1 MGFSVYTVSVSGKQY
16 FGITAAFE
24 TRPALDLADAAR
36 DEPLTW
42 IGAQLKTCVPEATR
56 ADFLEIETHDT
67 LCAAIASQVQ
77 RIARCRKAMDDTWY
91 DEVPPG
97 YFPEDGVE
105 TDKIEEFVCRRGP
118 PILLPWMSDEAAV
131 ELENDIMW
139 SDRDAAAVFFSE
151 TQCEVLIPRK
161 VRYRGHEGDVAE
173 LLARFYKETLIR
185 RRTVVS
191 SSAAY
196 ETRMRKV
203 VFKTGGT
210 YPDDWD
216 SATPAEFAETAA
228 TWICDRAE
236 QFALRVLSG
245 HRCANARID
254 MNAMRILA
262 RDALRIMHEDVGKGQ
277 TALDVARARVSRT
290 ATGIRGDLVHS
301 IRIFMTDDMNETMR
315 VYNIRRIMPRDHPEC
330 VPRKAAPVA
339 NLPWPPVVV
348 PESFLNLAKSKRELS
363 AAA

>member
-1 MGFSVYTVSVSGKQY
+1 MGFTVYTVSGKQY

-56 ADFLEIETHDT
+56 ADFLEIETYDT

-77 RIARCRKAMDDTWY
+77 RIARCQEAMGDTWY

-97 YFPEDGVE
+97 YYPEEDGVE

-118 PILLPWMSDEAAV
+118 PYLLPWMSDEAAV

-139 SDRDAAAVFFSE
+139 SERDATAVFPK
-151 TQCEVLIPRK
+151 TQ
-161 VRYRGHEGDVAE
+161 GDVAD
-173 LLARFYKETLIR
+173 LLAHFYNETLIR

-196 ETRMRKV
+196 DTRTRKV

-210 YPDDWD
+210 YPDNWD
-216 SATPAEFAETAA
+216 SATPKEFAETAA

-254 MNAMRILA
+254 MKAMRILA
-262 RDALRIMHEDVGKGQ
+262 RDALRIMHADVGKGK

-290 ATGIRGDLVHS
+290 ATGIRGDLVLT
-301 IRIFMTDDMNETMR
+301 IRLLMTKDMNETMR
-315 VYNIRRIMPRDHPEC
+315 VYNIGRIMPRDHPEC